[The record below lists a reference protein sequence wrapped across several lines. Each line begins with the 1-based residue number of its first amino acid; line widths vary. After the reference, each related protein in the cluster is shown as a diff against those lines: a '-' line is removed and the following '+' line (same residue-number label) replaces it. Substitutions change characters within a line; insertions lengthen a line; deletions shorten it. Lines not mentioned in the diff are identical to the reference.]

1 MKPDGRGK
9 NLPQAFKKGNAGGPG
24 RPPLIDPKLSDYK
37 RNLTKAAVMSSLSE
51 MLDCSEE
58 DLDKILAD
66 KKVSALKKAMAS
78 VISACIK
85 GGDYQ
90 RLEMLL
96 NRTIGKVKD
105 EAIIETKTHDEVLEK
120 VPRDKIVELL
130 RAANE

>member
-1 MKPDGRGK
+1 MSDEQP
-9 NLPQAFKKGNAGGPG
+9 KKGPHRYQKGNPGGPG
-24 RPPLIDPKLSDYK
+24 RPKLIDPKLSDYK

-105 EAIIETKTHDEVLEK
+105 EAIIETKSHDEVLEK